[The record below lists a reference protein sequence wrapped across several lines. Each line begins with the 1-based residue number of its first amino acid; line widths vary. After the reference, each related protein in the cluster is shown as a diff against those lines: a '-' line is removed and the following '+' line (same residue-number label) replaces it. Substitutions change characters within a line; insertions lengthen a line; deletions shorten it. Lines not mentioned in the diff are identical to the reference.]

1 MKTYLLYDTE
11 AEWNTSNEKAK
22 TLLGIPTSDGLT
34 TEYDVIKQV
43 SKNGHTDLGK
53 YIFILTDAICLNGST
68 LKSNFPTGQSL
79 DTLGVWSNPPDDP
92 SIN

>member
-11 AEWNTSNEKAK
+11 AEWNEANKNAK

-34 TEYDVIKQV
+34 TEYDTIKQIT
-43 SKNGHTDLGK
+43 KDGHNDLGK

-68 LKSNFPTGQSL
+68 LKSNFPEGQPLSSAG
-79 DTLGVWSNPPDDP
+79 TWANPPSDGID
-92 SIN
+92 

>member
-11 AEWNTSNEKAK
+11 AEWNTANEKAK

-43 SKNGHTDLGK
+43 SKDGHTDLGK
-53 YIFILTDAICLNGST
+53 YIFILTDATCLNGST

-79 DTLGVWSNPPDDP
+79 DNLGTWANPPNDP